1 MDTPVRRNCLQAASE
16 LGPEAQRMRNTFR
29 WAVALGLVVA
39 ILPLGSPAH
48 AASYTCSNR
57 VEGHDGFYTNNDL
70 SSERLAATVI
80 ASNDQVCDS
89 NTNPGTN
96 RNFVQEKI

>member
-1 MDTPVRRNCLQAASE
+1 
-16 LGPEAQRMRNTFR
+16 MRNTFR